1 MVAFQSKI
9 IPFCDT
15 AVCDLDSHE
24 SNCPR
29 CDSIALVLRDR
40 STMAR
45 ISRSRG
51 LTTSLC
57 RPPNS
62 AIAAKSPFLHFALL
76 LAVSLIVGW
85 QPLFGTFALARH
97 ADEYTHLLLIVPISL
112 SLIFT
117 ERLRLKSALEPG
129 IGLGAVILFIAV
141 LTACYSRWVAAADT
155 QLSVSMLAMVLWW
168 IGSFV
173 FCFGARAARLFL
185 FPLCFL
191 FWMVPIPAPLLN
203 KIIAFWQQG
212 SAISASML
220 FSALG
225 IPVTQDGILISIP
238 GLTLEVAHECSSLR
252 SSLML
257 IVTSMVLAHLFLRS
271 FWRKTAVVLA
281 AIPLSIAKN
290 GLRIFTIAMLGT
302 RVDPGFLHGNLHR
315 HGGIVFFLAALLVV
329 LLLLWFLNRGEN
341 RLRGNY
347 SHQQKS
353 DSVGQHVG

>member
-1 MVAFQSKI
+1 M
-9 IPFCDT
+9 
-15 AVCDLDSHE
+15 
-24 SNCPR
+24 
-29 CDSIALVLRDR
+29 
-40 STMAR
+40 
-45 ISRSRG
+45 
-51 LTTSLC
+51 TTSWS
-57 RPPNS
+57 REPYS

-85 QPLFGTFALARH
+85 QPLLKTFALALH

-117 ERLRLKSALEPG
+117 ERMRLKAALEPG
-129 IGLGAVILFIAV
+129 TGLGTGLLVIAII
-141 LTACYSRWVAAADT
+141 TAGYSRWMTASDT

-173 FCFGARAARLFL
+173 FRFGARAARLFL
-185 FPLCFL
+185 FPLYFL
-191 FWMVPIPAPLLN
+191 FWMVPIPAPVLN

-212 SAISASML
+212 SALSASVL

-225 IPVTQDGILISIP
+225 IPVTQDGIVISIP

-271 FWRKTAVVLA
+271 FWRKTAVVVA

-329 LLLLWFLNRGEN
+329 LLLLWLLNRGESQLSAN
-341 RLRGNY
+341 CRPR
-347 SHQQKS
+347 QKPES
-353 DSVGQHVG
+353 MRQSVS